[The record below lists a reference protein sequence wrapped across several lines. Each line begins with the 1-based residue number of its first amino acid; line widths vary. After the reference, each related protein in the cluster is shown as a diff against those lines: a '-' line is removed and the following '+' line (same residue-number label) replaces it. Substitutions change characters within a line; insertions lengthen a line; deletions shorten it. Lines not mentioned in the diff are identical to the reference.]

1 VQQLRRWVP
10 GPARKAVAAVTP
22 AVAERSEEPSLK
34 DLAFCSELAFHGGV
48 AVSEKGFK
56 AETELVRM
64 RQVGL
69 LDLQRGAV
77 PPFAVTRVALS
88 AKAHE
93 LLSGR
98 GQAFAAGRGKVATES
113 AVGKPASGLDLKQ
126 ERHLRRNGFE
136 VARGMIS
143 AAVKT
148 ELASWT
154 AASKPGGISGL
165 EARILTRISQIEV
178 PFPA

>member
-1 VQQLRRWVP
+1 MQQLRRWVP
-10 GPARKAVAAVTP
+10 GPPRDTVPVGTP
-22 AVAERSEEPSLK
+22 ATAVRSQEPSQK

-56 AETELVRM
+56 AEVELVRM
-64 RQVGL
+64 REVGL
-69 LDLQRGAV
+69 LDLQREAG

-88 AKAHE
+88 HQARE

-98 GQAFAAGRGKVATES
+98 GPVLSTGRGKDATES
-113 AVGKPASGLDLKQ
+113 GAAKTAVGGDMTQ
-126 ERHLRRNGFE
+126 ERRLRRNGFE

-154 AASKPGGISGL
+154 AASKPGGTSGL
-165 EARILTRISQIEV
+165 ETRILTRIGQIEV
-178 PFPA
+178 PFSA

>member
-1 VQQLRRWVP
+1 MQQLRRWVP
-10 GPARKAVAAVTP
+10 GPARDAVPVGTAAVVP
-22 AVAERSEEPSLK
+22 SREPCQK

-56 AETELVRM
+56 AEAELVRM
-64 RQVGL
+64 LQIGL
-69 LDLQRGAV
+69 LDLQRQTV

-88 AKAHE
+88 HHARE

-98 GQAFAAGRGKVATES
+98 GRVVVAGRGINATES
-113 AVGKPASGLDLKQ
+113 GAGKTTVVGDLTQ
-126 ERHLRRNGFE
+126 ERRLRRNGFE

-154 AASKPGGISGL
+154 AASEPGGTPGL